1 MQRKTE
7 FGDYLKKLIKDAGM
21 TQTEFYTQW
30 GIKKP
35 YFYDIIGGRVSPPP
49 YPLQYKAMEI
59 LQSDSKTRE
68 EFFDI
73 AAKGRKELPAD
84 IAELVYDNPIALKN
98 IRKNIK
104 QLTVNS

>member
-7 FGDYLKKLIKDAGM
+7 FGDYLKKLIKEAGM

-49 YPLQYKAMEI
+49 YPLQHKAMEI
-59 LQSDSKTRE
+59 LRSDCQTKE
-68 EFFDI
+68 EFYDI
-73 AAKGRKELPAD
+73 AARGRNELPAD
-84 IAELVYDNPIALKN
+84 IAEAVYDNPVMLKN
-98 IRKNIK
+98 IRKNLNK
-104 QLTVNS
+104 LSKNA